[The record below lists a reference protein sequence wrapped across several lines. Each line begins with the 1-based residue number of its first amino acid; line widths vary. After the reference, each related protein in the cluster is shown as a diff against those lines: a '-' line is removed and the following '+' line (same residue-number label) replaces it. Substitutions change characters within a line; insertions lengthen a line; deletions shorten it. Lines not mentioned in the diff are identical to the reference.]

1 MKLRAKELDVNR
13 KMGCELLLANS
24 TSIQSGLFGV
34 SDCSEF
40 WVRDWVE
47 FRVRGGIEFRV
58 RDWVELRVR
67 NWVEYKVRDWVE
79 LELWNR

>member
-1 MKLRAKELDVNR
+1 MNYFWQT
-13 KMGCELLLANS
+13 NS

-67 NWVEYKVRDWVE
+67 NWVEYKVMESLSPE
-79 LELWNR
+79 LRNFAI